1 MLQEMFGTK
10 IANDFLKGIQRF
22 SHALGADDEKVQIRL
37 TLTQNE
43 NQPIVYELAKEWRVI
58 RKTDYKEIMGIKID
72 LLNQEGMITPVI
84 IQMMVF
90 HGQALSIELENLS
103 AYLFKKG
110 NQVGV
115 AIYDGSNCSKVS
127 PIQEMLKME

>member
-1 MLQEMFGTK
+1 L
-10 IANDFLKGIQRF
+10 
-22 SHALGADDEKVQIRL
+22 V
-37 TLTQNE
+37 
-43 NQPIVYELAKEWRVI
+43 KEWRVI
-58 RKTDYKEIMGIKID
+58 KETDFKEIMGIKMD
-72 LLNQEGMITPVI
+72 LINQEGMITPVI

-90 HGQALSIELENLS
+90 HGQNLSITMEALS

-115 AIYDGSNCSKVS
+115 AIYDGSNCSKVC